1 MRYHSRADQ
10 GKGSHIEILAADSN
24 VDCNDANASLL
35 MRTLLTTPCKL
46 AKAAWQTVTRSSLL
60 PLK

>member
-46 AKAAWQTVTRSSLL
+46 ARQLGKLL
-60 PLK
+60 PEAACSL